1 MKAKLKKINNVNF
14 DHARTAIQQQR
25 TRCIEIINTALEV
38 AEKYTGDNRLWFGD
52 CMDAA
57 MAKDGYT
64 IDDIY
69 VKDNTL
75 LASISGEYDNDTMA
89 VEAME
94 ISYLIDLVEFIRDNM
109 DEFIEQW
116 EEDED

>member
-1 MKAKLKKINNVNF
+1 MKAKLKKISKINF
-14 DHARTAIQQQR
+14 IPAKRVILRQVE
-25 TRCIEIINTALEV
+25 RCEEIIRTALEV

-52 CMDAA
+52 CTDCV
-57 MAKDGYT
+57 MAKEGYT

-75 LASISGEYDNDTMA
+75 WVSMSGEYDNDKMPVVDMDIMYMIELA
-89 VEAME
+89 
-94 ISYLIDLVEFIRDNM
+94 EFIRDNM